1 MVTKKIDRQE
11 MKRFLDE
18 LRLSKKT
25 ERSAGNSSDAD
36 RDLTIRISEAIK
48 DFLDVQGV
56 EEGRER
62 SETEGFQSMRERML
76 KNRDVPQ
83 AAWALSQYDALPVDR
98 AVTVDRSMIGSLL
111 LKDAASFDHIVSY
124 LTLVG
129 FNGADAER
137 AMARDIWSDERGRY
151 VQSSVSSMMTY
162 AAGVYAYAVSA
173 LEERALEIFGPDS
186 VRLAGKL
193 KTGLGGLDAM
203 GEAACFG
210 FNRGWVFAKTV
221 SEKIEHRSRGRKSRE
236 QVVSNMEVDREEI
249 RRQLADLQS

>member
-1 MVTKKIDRQE
+1 MVTKKVDRQE

-25 ERSAGNSSDAD
+25 EQGAADSSDTD
-36 RDLTIRISEAIK
+36 RDLTMRISEAIK
-48 DFLDVQGV
+48 DVLDVQGA

-62 SETEGFQSMRERML
+62 SEIEGFQSMRERMR
-76 KNRDVPQ
+76 KNKDKTQ
-83 AAWALSQYDALPVDR
+83 TAWALSQYDALSVER

-124 LTLVG
+124 LTLLG
-129 FNGADAER
+129 FNESDGER
-137 AMARDIWSDERGRY
+137 AMARDVWSDERSRY

-173 LEERALEIFGPDS
+173 LEEGALEIFGPDS
-186 VRLAGKL
+186 IRLATKL

-210 FNRGWVFAKTV
+210 FNRGWVFAKTI

-236 QVVSNMEVDREEI
+236 QAASNMQVDHDEI